1 MCYYN
6 DGGNYMN
13 ASVSMLFY
21 SIVSAF
27 SIIYTAYS
35 INKNISLR
43 RKKEDYLI
51 VQLNNKYNFAWFY
64 LILVIIWIT
73 MFTKEISSMYNML
86 KREYLNSIFQL
97 FNPKYIESLSNY
109 FYENDKMIE
118 YYETLHYPND
128 FMNSL
133 YMIIASVCILI
144 LDINKEKVK
153 IALFQDG
160 VLVRDKF
167 YNKDKLLQYEW
178 GGAYENKM
186 FFKGIYCNLV
196 LYMDSIFQSNRELAV
211 RVNYSDKDKI
221 DNILK
226 YTYNLKSKDNDG
238 DK

>member
-1 MCYYN
+1 
-6 DGGNYMN
+6 MN

-43 RKKEDYLI
+43 RKREDFLLM
-51 VQLNNKYNFAWFY
+51 QLDNKSNFAWFY
-64 LILVIIWIT
+64 LILVIIWIGI
-73 MFTKEISSMYNML
+73 FTKDISSMHRML
-86 KREYLNSIFQL
+86 NGEYLNSIFQL
-97 FNPKYIESLSNY
+97 FNLKYIESLSNY

-118 YYETLHYPND
+118 YYETLRYPND

-133 YMIIASVCILI
+133 YMIITSACLLI
-144 LDINKEKVK
+144 LDTNREKVK

-160 VLVRDKF
+160 VLVKDKF
-167 YNKDKLLQYEW
+167 YHKDKLLQYEW
-178 GGAYENKM
+178 GGAYENTM

-196 LYMDSIFQSNRELAV
+196 FEMDSIFQSNRELAV
-211 RVNYSDKDKI
+211 RVNYSHKDKI

-226 YTYNLKSKDNDG
+226 YTYNLKSKDNNG
-238 DK
+238 EK